1 MDRIQRF
8 WLHRSV
14 TARSFCSA
22 IVFAAAVGES
32 DTQSNPQTLP
42 IATTVRAHVAITVSI
57 ESELYR
63 RKLDGADHT
72 CGPNC
77 ATMERA
83 LADTLR
89 AMFDARFRFADWSNG
104 GGPSRDTVSIRL
116 RQKNPSNGPVILV
129 MSLTGRARQYAHAPE
144 EVEFESWIFAT
155 QLRSASDWAPA
166 RLRGAWGD
174 SLARRLD
181 TFSPRLLANVIGRLP
196 LAGDV
201 VFDAARVAANV
212 QVPADSLRAA
222 SSPAPKFLV
231 RLSMPS
237 RTATGD
243 VVPDTGE
250 LVLEPCRRTTRGFY
264 ACELG
269 GFTWRDKSGTDS
281 LFRQKARDSRVTTA
295 SVHLQEYT
303 PLPASLTAGGLAA
316 PRNP

>member
-1 MDRIQRF
+1 MERFQRF
-8 WLHRSV
+8 WSHHNV
-14 TARSFCSA
+14 TARGMCSA
-22 IVFAAAVGES
+22 VLLTFVVGASDIQTRRLSAPAATA
-32 DTQSNPQTLP
+32 
-42 IATTVRAHVAITVSI
+42 VRAHVAITVSI

-63 RKLDGADHT
+63 RKLDGADNK

-77 ATMERA
+77 AMLERA
-83 LADTLR
+83 LSDTLR
-89 AMFDARFRFADWSNG
+89 AMFDTRFRFADWSSG
-104 GGPSRDTVSIRL
+104 GAASRDTVSIRL
-116 RQKNPSNGPVILV
+116 RQKNPRNGPVILV
-129 MSLTGRARQYAHAPE
+129 MSLTGRARQYVHAPE

-155 QLRSASDWAPA
+155 TLRSAADWTPA
-166 RLRGAWGD
+166 RLRVAWGD
-174 SLARRLD
+174 SLGRRLD
-181 TFSPRLLANVIGRLP
+181 TFAPRLLANVIGRLP
-196 LAGDV
+196 LGGDV
-201 VFDAARVAANV
+201 VFDATRSAADV

-250 LVLEPCRRTTRGFY
+250 LVLEPCRRTARGFY

-269 GFTWRDKSGTDS
+269 GFTWREKSGSDS
-281 LFRQKARDSRVTTA
+281 LFRQKAHDVHVTTA

-303 PLPASLTAGGLAA
+303 PMPASLSAGGLAA